1 MDFFV
6 MTASK
11 NSKKNSK
18 PGPLAQD
25 FDFRATS
32 GHLIRMVRERSVAAF
47 VAVSGSDEVSVQQL
61 KVLVALY
68 QKGRPVF
75 QTELGEASGIDR
87 STIGEMIHRMVRRGL
102 VRRRIPNDNRR
113 ARELTITPAG
123 EKIMHQLLPKL
134 VEANDLVLAPLNEAE
149 RDAFIGL
156 MRKLCQAPPVTRPTS
171 LRTPRGGRQTGRCFS
186 KSLRSHSGTPRSGGP
201 GIL

>member
-1 MDFFV
+1 M
-6 MTASK
+6 SR
-11 NSKKNSK
+11 K
-18 PGPLAQD
+18 PGSLAQS
-25 FDFRATS
+25 FDFRTTS
-32 GHLIRMVRERSVAAF
+32 GHLIRMLRERSVAAF

-102 VRRRIPNDNRR
+102 VRRRIPKDNRR

-123 EKIMHQLLPKL
+123 EKVMHQLLPNL
-134 VEANDLVLAPLNEAE
+134 IEANELALAPLD
-149 RDAFIGL
+149 DAQRETFIRL
-156 MRKLCQAPPVTRPTS
+156 LKKLCDAPPVAKPS
-171 LRTPRGGRQTGRCFS
+171 PRRARRGAAS
-186 KSLRSHSGTPRSGGP
+186 KRNAHPSAHPAS
-201 GIL
+201 

>member
-1 MDFFV
+1 
-6 MTASK
+6 MTASR
-11 NSKKNSK
+11 NSNRNRK

-25 FDFRATS
+25 FDFRSTS

-87 STIGEMIHRMVRRGL
+87 STIGEMVHRMVQRGL
-102 VRRRIPNDNRR
+102 VRRRIPKDNRR

-134 VEANDLVLAPLNEAE
+134 VEANELALAPLDDAE

-156 MRKLCQAPPVTRPTS
+156 MRKLCQAPPVAKPTS
-171 LRTPRGGRQTGRCFS
+171 LRA
-186 KSLRSHSGTPRSGGP
+186 PRSGRHADRAT
-201 GIL
+201 L

>member
-1 MDFFV
+1 

-11 NSKKNSK
+11 SRK
-18 PGPLAQD
+18 PGPLAQN
-25 FDFRATS
+25 FDFRSTS

-61 KVLVALY
+61 RVLVALY

-134 VEANDLVLAPLNEAE
+134 VEANELVLAPLTDAE
-149 RDAFIGL
+149 RDTFVGL
-156 MRKLCQAPPVTRPTS
+156 MRKLCQAPPVAKLAPRQ
-171 LRTPRGGRQTGRCFS
+171 TPRGSRGNEDRTM
-186 KSLRSHSGTPRSGGP
+186 L
-201 GIL
+201 

>member
-1 MDFFV
+1 MDLLI
-6 MTASK
+6 MTASR
-11 NSKKNSK
+11 NSK
-18 PGPLAQD
+18 PGPLAQN
-25 FDFRATS
+25 FDFRSTS

-87 STIGEMIHRMVRRGL
+87 STIGEMVHRMVQRGL
-102 VRRRIPNDNRR
+102 VRRRIPKDNRR

-123 EKIMHQLLPKL
+123 ERIMQVLLPKL
-134 VEANDLVLAPLNEAE
+134 VEANELVLAPLDVAE
-149 RDAFIGL
+149 RDVFISL
-156 MRKLCQAPPVTRPTS
+156 MRKLCEAPPVAKPMPRQ
-171 LRTPRGGRQTGRCFS
+171 TPRGARRHADQTLTS
-186 KSLRSHSGTPRSGGP
+186 
-201 GIL
+201 